1 MNEIPFDLIIEFLQ
15 LTPPEDRPDM
25 NDDDAIAWMIEHAKT
40 LHARVEIATSTPLT
54 AVQVSKT
61 SLN

>member
-25 NDDDAIAWMIEHAKT
+25 NDDDTKPEGK
-40 LHARVEIATSTPLT
+40 E
-54 AVQVSKT
+54 
-61 SLN
+61 